1 MQLHM
6 QRKEES
12 MQRRWFFR
20 AKRTKGYTLVELMIV
35 VAIIGILAAIAL
47 PQFARYRRQG
57 HATTVTSDA
66 RNAFMT
72 SIIILGNNSAI
83 TTLSRSDLVNAG
95 FVDSVGVNTDVLLA
109 NGLANYVISSLGT
122 SAWGLSNPST
132 LIDSRGKFLSK
143 AAP

>member
-1 MQLHM
+1 
-6 QRKEES
+6 
-12 MQRRWFFR
+12 
-20 AKRTKGYTLVELMIV
+20 MIV

-72 SIIILGNNSAI
+72 STIILGNNSAA
-83 TTLSRSDLVNAG
+83 TTLSRSDLENAG
-95 FVDSVGVNTDVLLA
+95 FVDSAGVFTDVLLA
-109 NGLANYVISSLGT
+109 NGLANYVISSVGT